1 MPIRNYVFNERF
13 TPTNFNTYSLNNGM
27 KWIASFTA
35 NSSANGIELYNCFT
49 SEFDAYKI
57 VINEMYTYTPSVTV
71 NIGMQMATGGTT
83 PYTNADYYSA
93 KYATFY
99 SSNTA
104 SSTGDSGATQ
114 WGLTSIRTSPFYTSA
129 GTIDIT
135 GFASPRRPTMTA
147 MFSDVGSSLGNGR
160 TWLQS
165 GLLYN
170 QATYTGF
177 KIFPIG
183 GSSTLSAIC
192 NVYGYRKV

>member
-27 KWIASFTA
+27 KHIASFQSVA
-35 NSSANGIELYNCFT
+35 SQNGIELYNCFT

-57 VINEMYTYTPSVTV
+57 VINEMYTYSAGVVPVV
-71 NIGMQMATGGTT
+71 MQMATGGTT
-83 PYTNADYYSA
+83 PYAGGNYYSA

-99 SSNTA
+99 SASTA
-104 SSTGDSGATQ
+104 SSTGDSGATS
-114 WGLTSIRTSPFYTSA
+114 WGLTSLRTSPFYTAA

-147 MFSDVGSSLGNGR
+147 MFSDVGSSLSNGR
-160 TWLQS
+160 TWMQS

-170 QATYTGF
+170 QTTYTGF
-177 KIFPIG
+177 KIFASG
-183 GSSTLSAIC
+183 GSNEISAIC